1 MIIKPVNQT
10 GDSRTGGLQNITV
23 AEIVKRL
30 GFKANC
36 EDDPDKV
43 KNSWGFT
50 VDGVRCG
57 VWDYK
62 GSQKFNAFS
71 TFGPAETL
79 KQVFGE
85 HYVAR

>member
-1 MIIKPVNQT
+1 MKIIPVNQT
-10 GDSRTGGLQNITV
+10 GDSSTGSLSGLSV
-23 AEIVKRL
+23 ADVTRIL

-62 GSQKFNAFS
+62 GSQHAKQFS
-71 TFGPAETL
+71 TFGPAEVL
-79 KQVFGE
+79 KKVFGDN
-85 HYVAR
+85 YR